1 VDEIQFLVN
10 KYAANY
16 FSFADDCFG
25 ADPQWL
31 DKFISLMNGR
41 ISSEE
46 IMYGCNMRIDYL
58 DEETLERLRKTGL
71 TRLFHGIESGSPRMW
86 KILGKNLKPEV
97 TPELIIKTIQKEVE
111 LGIDAQCSVMIGLP
125 EETEEDIDET
135 LAFCRRLAEV
145 GAHFAMH
152 LLNPYEGTRILDLY
166 PDLVKPFDI
175 YAGLNDID
183 NFDADFR
190 KVFGKYLTDLSSRL
204 PDFKWM
210 QPSTPYEVFRR
221 KYFELRRI
229 TSSGL
234 PFFYR
239 GPGV

>member
-1 VDEIQFLVN
+1 MQFMVDR
-10 KYAANY
+10 YSANY

-31 DKFISLMNGR
+31 DKFISSVNAR
-41 ISSEE
+41 FHSQEV
-46 IMYGCNMRIDYL
+46 MYGCNMRVDYL
-58 DEETLERLRKTGL
+58 DEKTLGRLRETGL
-71 TRLFHGIESGSPRMW
+71 TRIFHGIESGSPRMW
-86 KILGKNLKPEV
+86 SILGKNLKPEV
-97 TPELIIKTIQKEVE
+97 TPEWIVKTIQKEVE
-111 LGIDAQCSVMIGLP
+111 LGIDAQCSIMVGLP

-135 LAFCRRLAEV
+135 LTLCRRLADV
-145 GAHFAMH
+145 GAHFAIH

-175 YAGLNDID
+175 YEELGDID

-190 KVFGKYLTDLSSRL
+190 RVFGDSLTDLSSRL
-204 PDFKWM
+204 PDFKWV
-210 QPSTPYEVFRR
+210 QPSTPYEVFRG
-221 KYFELRRI
+221 KYLELRRI
-229 TSSGL
+229 TSYGL